1 MKMTDLDP
9 RQFSAMMDA
18 LARED
23 FAVFA
28 NRAFRELYDTVYHDN
43 WHIHVIARSLKSVAS
58 GDMRRLIITM
68 PPRSLKS
75 FMGSICLPAW
85 LLGHDPAE
93 RIVCASYAQK
103 LSEDFAF
110 ETRKL
115 MQSPWYRGIFPH
127 THLDPKKS
135 NLEVMATTRGGQR
148 RATSAGGSL
157 TGLGGNLIIIDDP
170 IKAGDAHSEVARES
184 AINWYRATVASRL
197 DDPKKGRIIVI
208 AQRLH
213 MDDLPGYLLGQ
224 GKWQHLD
231 LPLIEW
237 KDREIE
243 ITDDRI
249 LSRPAGHILHEERIG
264 EDEIS
269 RLRSD
274 MGERDF
280 EAQYNQR
287 PLPPGGALFKAT
299 WLKRY
304 DKPPQ
309 SHQVEGIFQSWDTAY
324 DIKEQHDYSVCST
337 FALSRPHCYLLD
349 IYREKLEFPDL
360 EKAIYAQR
368 KKWKADLVI
377 VEKAGPG
384 FSVWQNIRMASRQN
398 LWLQAMAPVGSK
410 QDRASQQSSK
420 FERGEIW
427 LPKEAPWLGA
437 FEDELLSFPHGK
449 HDDQVDSVVQFL
461 AALDTKKL
469 LYLAQN
475 ARRV

>member
-1 MKMTDLDP
+1 MTDLDP

-85 LLGHDPAE
+85 ILGHDPAE

-135 NLEVMATTRGGQR
+135 NLEVLATTRGGQR

-224 GKWQHLD
+224 GEWQHLD

-264 EDEIS
+264 EEEIS

-324 DIKEQHDYSVCST
+324 STGEHNDYSVCST
-337 FALSRPHCYLLD
+337 WALSGKQCFLLD
-349 IYREKLEFPDL
+349 IFREKLEFAEL
-360 EKAIYAQR
+360 EKAVR
-368 KKWKADLVI
+368 HLREEWKANLVI
-377 VEKAGPG
+377 VEKAGSG
-384 FSVWQNIRMASRQN
+384 ISLYQNIRQANHRN
-398 LWLQAMAPVGSK
+398 IWLQAMPPIGSK
-410 QDRASQQSSK
+410 QDRASQQTPK
-420 FERGEIW
+420 FERGEIL
-427 LPKEAPWLGA
+427 LPHDAPWLRC
-437 FEDELLSFPHGK
+437 FEDELLGFPHVK

-461 AALDTKKL
+461 AALDSGEL
-469 LYLAQN
+469 L
-475 ARRV
+475 RRAEFAKRI